1 MIQTEKNKLKT
12 DRAWKQLYGRFE
24 QDGLLP
30 EQSERKNGRSFHL
43 QTFRWAA
50 AILLVCLSATGI
62 LFWSRATPESSPL
75 LTLHNGE
82 ETTTLVT
89 TLEDGS
95 IVYLAN
101 HTQLQYPEHFD
112 LQRREVS
119 LKGNALFDISGNRQ
133 RPFIIETGP
142 TQIEVLGTAFN
153 VKSNGTTTFEL
164 SVQRGEVRVMLKEN
178 KQTLHVTA
186 GETVTLADGR
196 LHSTPTADARQF
208 ARYTERIQFKDERL
222 VDILRVIN
230 LHYPAT
236 PLETSPG
243 LGERRLTV
251 SFNGD
256 SPEVMAKLICM
267 ALDLTCSHKNNRLIL
282 TEP

>member
-1 MIQTEKNKLKT
+1 MTQTEKNRLKT
-12 DRAWKQLYGRFE
+12 DRAWKQLYGRLE

-30 EQSERKNGRSFHL
+30 EQSEKKGRKLLHL

-50 AILLVCLSATGI
+50 AILFLCLSAAGA
-62 LFWSRATPESSPL
+62 LLWNRATPESSPL
-75 LTLHNGE
+75 LTLHTGE
-82 ETTTLVT
+82 ETATLVT

-101 HTQLQYPEHFD
+101 HTQLQYPEHFAR
-112 LQRREVS
+112 QRREVS

-142 TQIEVLGTAFN
+142 TQIEVLGTAFH
-153 VKSNGTTTFEL
+153 VKSNETTAFEL
-164 SVQRGEVRVMLKEN
+164 SVQRGEVRVTLKEN
-178 KQTLHVTA
+178 RQTLHVKA
-186 GETVTLADGR
+186 GETATLTDGQ
-196 LHSTPTADARQF
+196 LQIAPTADPRQF

-222 VDILRVIN
+222 ADILRVIN
-230 LHYPAT
+230 RHSPNL
-236 PLETSPG
+236 PLETSAC

-251 SFNGD
+251 SFHED

-267 ALDLTCSHKNNRLIL
+267 ALHLTCSRENNRLIL

>member
-1 MIQTEKNKLKT
+1 MTQTEKNNLKT
-12 DRAWKQLYGRFE
+12 DRAWQQLYGRLE

-30 EQSERKNGRSFHL
+30 APNERKGSRAFPLH
-43 QTFRWAA
+43 TFRWAA
-50 AILLVCLSATGI
+50 ALLLLCLSATGI
-62 LFWSRATPESSPL
+62 VLWNQTTPESSPL

-101 HTQLQYPEHFD
+101 HTQLQYPEHFAP
-112 LQRREVS
+112 QRREVS
-119 LKGNALFDISGNRQ
+119 LKGNALFDISGNRK

-153 VKSNGTTTFEL
+153 VKSNGTTAFEL
-164 SVQRGEVRVMLKEN
+164 SVQRGEVRVRLKEN
-178 KQTLHVTA
+178 KQTLHVKAGQTA
-186 GETVTLADGR
+186 TLANGN
-196 LHSTPTADARQF
+196 LQIAPTADTEQF
-208 ARYTERIQFKDERL
+208 DRYTERIQFKDERL
-222 VDILRVIN
+222 ADILRVIN
-230 LHYPAT
+230 RHCPAM
-236 PLETSPG
+236 PLETSPV

-251 SFNGD
+251 SFHGD
-256 SPEVMAKLICM
+256 SPEVMANLICL
-267 ALDLTCSHKNNRLIL
+267 ALDLTCSHENNRLLL